1 MKTLVMVLCLV
12 PPATALHG
20 RIHVT
25 KPVRVRSMQLDH
37 LLIDRQSRANQ
48 VYSSQVPSPKPMMSN
63 LNMAFGDLIPAMME
77 PFTVP
82 IPHPEETPT
91 NMDGMGQMM
100 QAMIKETMSALGPPA
115 TIPIGKFETS
125 LYLIFCS

>member
-1 MKTLVMVLCLV
+1 MVLCLV
-12 PPATALHG
+12 PPAMALHG

-25 KPVRVRSMQLDH
+25 KPVRVRSLQLDH

-48 VYSSQVPSPKPMMSN
+48 VYSTQVLPLKPMLSN
-63 LNMAFGDLIPAMME
+63 LNIAFGDLNPALMTE
-77 PFTVP
+77 SLTVP

-100 QAMIKETMSALGPPA
+100 QAMIEETMSLLGPPA

-125 LYLIFCS
+125 LYLIFCI